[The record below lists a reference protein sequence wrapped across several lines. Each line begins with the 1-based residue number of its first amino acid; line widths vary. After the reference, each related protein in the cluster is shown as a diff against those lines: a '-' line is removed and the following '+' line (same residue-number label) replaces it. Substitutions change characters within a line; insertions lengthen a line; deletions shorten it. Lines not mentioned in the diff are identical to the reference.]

1 MTILRVSASVI
12 ALAWA
17 STAAVAQ
24 TAAPEAPPT
33 AVVPPPIVAP
43 QPVVT
48 PPVAQNGRPPVRELT
63 AGELAELRDRMVRQ
77 SGAQILS
84 PGDIGV
90 IRDRVVAADGAAR
103 LGTGTPPQPRA
114 RVLTITPA
122 AATAAPDQ
130 LNLAFGV
137 VTPVTFTDA
146 ANRPWP
152 VASVAYD
159 PRMFAQDGAGC
170 GGGNGSGG
178 GAGGLTDRP
187 STVNLMPCR
196 VDTWGNVSIQL
207 EGYPWPIVLMV
218 RSGAREPIVDVPV
231 TVRIAKSGASP
242 LAASGVSGV
251 AAPTTTAS
259 LPKMP
264 LAGVPKSPAGIDGS
278 LIAFAAGTPPTGAH
292 RIRVAG
298 DGDVQAWLFR
308 DRLYLR
314 GRVTLIN
321 PVHEATA
328 DRDDV
333 HVWRLTPT
341 ARVLVAR
348 EDGAEVALTLAY

>member
-12 ALAWA
+12 ALTCA
-17 STAAVAQ
+17 SAAVAQ

-33 AVVPPPIVAP
+33 VVAP
-43 QPVVT
+43 QAAIT
-48 PPVAQNGRPPVRELT
+48 PPVAQNGRPQVRELT
-63 AGELAELRDRMVRQ
+63 ADELAELRDRMVRQ

-84 PGDIGV
+84 PSDIGV
-90 IRDRVVAADGAAR
+90 IRDRVIAADGAAR
-103 LGTGTPPQPRA
+103 LGTDTPPQARA

-122 AATAAPDQ
+122 VATAAPDQ
-130 LNLAFGV
+130 LNLAFGI

-159 PRMFAQDGAGC
+159 PRMFAESGAGC
-170 GGGNGSGG
+170 GGGNGSGSS
-178 GAGGLTDRP
+178 GLTDRP

-207 EGYPWPIVLMV
+207 ESYPWPIVLMA

-231 TVRIAKSGASP
+231 TVRITKSGASP
-242 LAASGVSGV
+242 LAASGVTGLP
-251 AAPTTTAS
+251 APTTAI
-259 LPKMP
+259 PKMP
-264 LAGVPKSPAGIDGS
+264 MVGVPKSPSGIDDS
-278 LIAFAAGTPPTGAH
+278 LIAFAAGTPPANAY
-292 RIRVAG
+292 RIRVTG

-308 DRLYLR
+308 DQLYLR
-314 GRVTLIN
+314 GRVALIN

-328 DRDDV
+328 DRDDI
-333 HVWRLTPT
+333 HVWRLAPT
-341 ARVLVAR
+341 SRVLVAR
-348 EDGAEVALTLAY
+348 EDGTEVALTLAY